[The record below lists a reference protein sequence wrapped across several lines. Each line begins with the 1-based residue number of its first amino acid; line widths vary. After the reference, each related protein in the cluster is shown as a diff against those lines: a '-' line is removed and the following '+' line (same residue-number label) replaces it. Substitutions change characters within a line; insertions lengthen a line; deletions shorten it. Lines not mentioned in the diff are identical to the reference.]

1 MILRTISV
9 ATVLA
14 LSMALS
20 ACGTTGKTGK
30 PMAATQMSL
39 PTLNATHLVPH
50 LDGAGTPLAAEDW
63 LQSAQGYFDSHNYTR
78 ALRAANEALALDP
91 DATEARKIALL
102 STIRIVQ
109 QNSSSYHNKA
119 LINDSERE
127 EIKEGLTSVTSLIN
141 AS

>member
-1 MILRTISV
+1 MVLRPISV
-9 ATVLA
+9 TTVLA
-14 LSMALS
+14 LSIALC
-20 ACGTTGKTGK
+20 ACDTTGKTGK
-30 PMAATQMSL
+30 TVSATQMSL

-50 LDGAGTPLAAEDW
+50 LDKAETPLSAEDW
-63 LQSAQGYFDSHNYTR
+63 LQSAQGYFDSQNYTR
-78 ALRAANEALALDP
+78 ALRTANEALALNP

-109 QNSSSYHNKA
+109 QNSSSYHDQA

-127 EIKEGLTSVTSLIN
+127 EIKKGLTSITSLIN

>member
-1 MILRTISV
+1 MILRPIWV
-9 ATVLA
+9 ITVLA
-14 LSMALS
+14 LSMALC
-20 ACGTTGKTGK
+20 ACDTTGKTGK
-30 PMAATQMSL
+30 PVSATQMSL

-50 LDGAGTPLAAEDW
+50 LDKAGTPLAAEDW
-63 LQSAQGYFDSHNYTR
+63 LQSAQSYFDSHHYTR

-109 QNSSSYHNKA
+109 ENSSSYHNKA

-127 EIKEGLTSVTSLIN
+127 EIKEGLTSITSLIN